1 MLLRLDPKS
10 RWPNFNLRAVL
21 KLKHESQVI
30 NKRDLG
36 AFRVFFLSLFTFTT
50 DKLEFVRFRGF
61 LELELKEDIASFYTF
76 DALKT
81 LKTVKIKTL
90 RYVSLFEPVQS
101 MQF

>member
-1 MLLRLDPKS
+1 MEPS
-10 RWPNFNLRAVL
+10 
-21 KLKHESQVI
+21 E
-30 NKRDLG
+30 
-36 AFRVFFLSLFTFTT
+36 FFFKFTFTT
-50 DKLEFVRFRGF
+50 DKLEFVRFRVF